1 MWDAGIIADCSG
13 SARISG
19 EGETVFRKILIANRG
34 EIAVRVM
41 RACREMNIRTVAVYS
56 EVDRKSLHVRYADEA
71 YPIGPA
77 PSTES
82 YLRIDRILDAARRSG
97 AEAIHPGYGF
107 LAENPDFARACEEA
121 GIVFIGPPVSA
132 MELMGSKTA
141 SRHALI
147 QAGLPVV
154 PGADRNLESFE
165 EVAAHRRRDRLPR
178 DAESLGRRWRQG
190 TADGARGIRTGIRL
204 PHRALRG
211 AERLQRFLGLPGKV
225 HRAPPPRGNP
235 DSRRPARQPDLP
247 GRARML
253 AATAPPESDGGMPFS
268 RRE

>member
-1 MWDAGIIADCSG
+1 M
-13 SARISG
+13 
-19 EGETVFRKILIANRG
+19 FRKILIANRG

-41 RACREMNIRTVAVYS
+41 RACREMNIRTVAVFS
-56 EVDRKSLHVRYADEA
+56 DVDRKSLHVRYADEA

-107 LAENPDFARACEEA
+107 LAENPDFARACEDA
-121 GIVFIGPPVSA
+121 GIAFIGPPVSA

-141 SRHALI
+141 SRHALL

-165 EVAAHRRRDRLPR
+165 EVQRIAGEIGYPVMLKASAGGGGKGLRMVR
-178 DAESLGRRWRQG
+178 G
-190 TADGARGIRTGIRL
+190 GIRTGIRL
-204 PHRALRG
+204 PHRSLGG
-211 AERLQRFLGLPGKV
+211 AERLQRFGGLPGKV
-225 HRAPPPRGNP
+225 HRASPPRGNP
-235 DSRRPARQPDLP
+235 DSRRPARPLDSP
-247 GRARML
+247 GRARVL
-253 AATAPPESDGGMPFS
+253 AATAPPESAGGMPFP